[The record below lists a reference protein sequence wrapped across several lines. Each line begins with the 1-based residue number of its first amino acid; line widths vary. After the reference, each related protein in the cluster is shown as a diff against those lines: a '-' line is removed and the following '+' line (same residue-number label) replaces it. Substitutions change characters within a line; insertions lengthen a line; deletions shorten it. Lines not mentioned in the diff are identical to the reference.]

1 MSTKK
6 EVGKITILENNS
18 SVTINLQQTY
28 SSIPSI
34 KVTTNKNINIF
45 INNVTLNSFTV
56 EKSSL
61 EEAIIHYVVIG
72 N

>member
-6 EVGKITILENNS
+6 EVGKITILENNV

>member
-6 EVGKITILENNS
+6 EVGKITILENNV
-18 SVTINLQQTY
+18 SVTIDFQQTY

-34 KVTTNKNINIF
+34 KITTNKNINIF
-45 INNVTLNSFTV
+45 INNVTLNNFTV